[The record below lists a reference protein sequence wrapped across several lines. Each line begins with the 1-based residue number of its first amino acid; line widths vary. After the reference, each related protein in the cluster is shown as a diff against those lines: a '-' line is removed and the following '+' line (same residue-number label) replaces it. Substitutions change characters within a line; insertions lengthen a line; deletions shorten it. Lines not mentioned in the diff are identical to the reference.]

1 MQLTQMTKHKKMK
14 INMEKI
20 VVFSSM
26 AINILLVWDSSY
38 KLYCYNFP
46 QALYYPFIIPN
57 RVLIINLIIGVVG
70 IYMSILQYKGKFGMK
85 KFLCIMAMMW
95 VLAFVNSRIL

>member
-1 MQLTQMTKHKKMK
+1 MK

-26 AINILLVWDSSY
+26 AINILLVWNSSY
-38 KLYCYNFP
+38 WLYCYNFP
-46 QALYYPFIIPN
+46 QALYPFIIPN

-70 IYMSILQYKGKFGMK
+70 IYMSILQYKGKFGIK

-95 VLAFVNSRIL
+95 VLVFVNSRIL